1 MDEAFIKERNIEMD
15 FLEPAY
21 KGKDIKSGKL
31 LDRGVYVFYPYI
43 ENNSG
48 KTVPIEENELIE
60 KCPNLYQY
68 LLEHKEEL
76 LGRRV
81 FCKKLK
87 KMV

>member
-60 KCPNLYQY
+60 KCPNLYNIY
-68 LLEHKEEL
+68 
-76 LGRRV
+76 
-81 FCKKLK
+81 
-87 KMV
+87 